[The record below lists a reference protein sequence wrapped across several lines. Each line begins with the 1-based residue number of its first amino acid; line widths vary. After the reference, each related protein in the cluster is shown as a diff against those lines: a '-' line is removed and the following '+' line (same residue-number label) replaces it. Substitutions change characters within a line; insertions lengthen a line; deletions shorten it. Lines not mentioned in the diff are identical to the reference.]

1 VPDITLVL
9 FHSRLDEL
17 EDTFASLAQVRAEFS
32 RLWIL
37 VSGSNQSAAEVRAAL
52 ARTGLDSHAVVQ
64 HRHDNLGFASG
75 HNKLI
80 RDAFTAGADSVLVL
94 NPDVSIEPAALLK
107 LAAIAR
113 RVGSESLYGPTLARR
128 ESRAGAD
135 EVFDSA
141 GIGWSATARHFDMRQ
156 GARWVIQPE
165 QVETVAGVTGAC
177 LFVPHD
183 AYQRILERTGQF
195 FDDAFLAYR
204 EDAELGV
211 RAGLVGV
218 RSHLVHI
225 SGFSHV
231 RSVRGYQRGSVG
243 ADLLG
248 VKNRFLIRWKLG
260 KFRPGSVVGAT
271 ARDLAVVLAVLVNER
286 TSLPGL
292 KQSFAIRRYERHWGR
307 HLEEAEALWRPTQP
321 TRKP

>member
-17 EDTFASLAQVRAEFS
+17 EDTFKSLARVRGEFS

-37 VSGSNQSAAEVRAAL
+37 VSGNNDSALEVRAAL
-52 ARTGLDSHAVVQ
+52 SRTGLDSHAIVQ

-75 HNKLI
+75 HNRLLQ
-80 RDAFTAGADSVLVL
+80 DAFTAGADSALIL
-94 NPDVSIEPAALLK
+94 NPDVSIEPNALSELE
-107 LAAIAR
+107 AMTR
-113 RVGSESLYGPTLARR
+113 ESGSRSLYGPTLARR
-128 ESRAGAD
+128 ESRSGAD

-141 GIGWSATARHFDMRQ
+141 GIGWSSTARHFDVRQ
-156 GARWVIQPE
+156 GDRWIIDPGK
-165 QVETVAGVTGAC
+165 VEHVAGVTGAC
-177 LFVPHD
+177 LFVPRD
-183 AYQRILERTGQF
+183 AYQLLLERTGQF

-218 RSHLVHI
+218 PSNLLHI

-231 RSVRGYQRGSVG
+231 RSVRGYQRGSAG

-260 KFRPGSVVGAT
+260 QFRPGSVVGGT
-271 ARDLAVVLAVLVNER
+271 VRDLAVVLAVFAQER
-286 TSLPGL
+286 SSLPGL
-292 KQSFAIRRYERHWGR
+292 RQAFAIRRYERYWGR
-307 HLEEAEALWRPTQP
+307 HLKKAASAWRVSHLE
-321 TRKP
+321 